1 MPRFVLLV
9 CLALITTISHADD
22 AKQARLQERMTAL
35 SAAFNASD
43 VPTLDTLLAE
53 HYSHTNNGA
62 APLNRADWLAS
73 IAKRRADMDS
83 GTQKITSV
91 ETSEIEVQT
100 RNDTAVG
107 TGLYI
112 MKGERN
118 GNAFGL
124 KIRFTQ
130 VWEWDGNDWYRVAFH
145 DTYESLDP

>member
-1 MPRFVLLV
+1 MSRFILLV

-22 AKQARLQERMTAL
+22 AKQARLKERMAAL

-62 APLNRADWLAS
+62 APLNRAAWLAS

-83 GTQKITSV
+83 GSQNITSV

-100 RNDTAVG
+100 HNDTAVG

-130 VWEWDGNDWYRVAFH
+130 VWEWDSNDWYRVAFH
-145 DTYESLDP
+145 DTYESIDP